1 MNPKTID
8 FLIVT
13 ALEEERDAVISVF
26 PELKKVPPSDDD
38 VRIYYRCEFSFSDSN
53 GDACVYHLVLV
64 PLLDMGRLQAS
75 LATTDAIKKWNP
87 NYVILIGIAGGIQAK
102 EISLGD
108 VLISSRIVDY
118 ELQKVKSD
126 GDDEIRYRPHE
137 ANPRLIGAVRELRD
151 IDWFKAKEV
160 MALRP
165 NNSDTPTKHIGCV
178 ASGDKVVTAQEYLA
192 RHRAVWPEM
201 IGVEMEAAG
210 VASACFQSVSR
221 PGFIMIKGVSDLA
234 DHRKGASRTQK
245 WRRYAC
251 IIAASFLK
259 SLLLSGPVP
268 ISKTSSEAKKKLAE
282 AKQLLEKR
290 WMYCQSGEFEKAV
303 ECAEKAAQIARDSED
318 NNILRNSLR
327 CAARDLGDHLIS
339 KHLKESDAVRI
350 TSRISS
356 LIVELESLGLPKDK
370 LYLEKALLARL
381 EKNTDDALKY
391 AELAEANAS
400 DSAIAAEALIVRLQA
415 YWQKGTPE
423 AGLTLKT
430 RIEDLTNFHNEGD
443 LILVIRANWLR
454 TLCKTEI
461 VTRENVDEFS
471 ALLRK
476 FTTDERVSLARALML
491 IDEVVTE
498 FGRAN
503 KLEGALVLL
512 ELALEIA
519 TEIPDPLRAV
529 NIALQ
534 IAEVN
539 AEIGRGEDVTR
550 YLGNANKWL
559 DVLKS
564 DGNKKEWI
572 RRKATVLATRGRIE
586 NRLAGKI
593 EQANFSQSI
602 QHRKE
607 AYLALKEA
615 LKFVRTYEADIVG
628 DVDLFVSEL
637 NLNLGETAMELGRLT
652 ESAKHFD
659 HARSINVIADK
670 RLLMNIGARA
680 HLGQAQAEA
689 FRGRIREARSLLTDF
704 IDRAVGT
711 DKQKKI
717 AQQNLEWLD
726 NTVIPVTDWFHSS
739 AAKDIRR
746 KVALN
751 GLRPVIA
758 EQMKPLIEWFQ
769 YFPKTEKAGHAYS
782 ELFDIWGRGGF
793 SRIAVAVKADPGNAI
808 TVDAT
813 CIEDISQQARIFC
826 PFYDT
831 VIVNWKGEIHP
842 VLGIV
847 PMPDNLGPPGA
858 FGGQGYMRT
867 SGRLNGKDG
876 WHVAVG
882 WGNFL
887 PKTVSEFLATEA
899 LALLR
904 SGRLVLLPGPL
915 VGCTQSAV
923 GWTDNLFVDTL
934 LGGVVKTAG
943 IGTGDDHAY
952 PGEKKSRILDLG
964 TVNIPFIDD
973 ISLEELDKVLN
984 DTIEWLSPFRHLLRG
999 SLGSNQFRHE
1009 IWGNMGSYFTD
1020 IRDAC
1025 RQLEDRWQSLTKSQ
1039 AERVWR
1045 VTGAISTFSAVEGQ
1059 EDTPGE
1065 DSLTD
1070 LLRSFAGDRP
1080 NLGPWIPFWRLQQ
1093 AGGVL
1098 NWTQPLDNR
1107 SIPPDERARLMGISN
1122 PVSQGWLFPGDGGP
1136 GMGSSYRIGI

>member
-1 MNPKTID
+1 
-8 FLIVT
+8 
-13 ALEEERDAVISVF
+13 
-26 PELKKVPPSDDD
+26 
-38 VRIYYRCEFSFSDSN
+38 
-53 GDACVYHLVLV
+53 
-64 PLLDMGRLQAS
+64 MGRLQAS
-75 LATTDAIKKWNP
+75 LATTDAIKRWNP
-87 NYVILIGIAGGIQAK
+87 NYVILIGIAGGIQEK
-102 EISLGD
+102 GISLGD
-108 VLISSRIVDY
+108 VLISSRVIDY
-118 ELQKVKSD
+118 ELQKVRRD
-126 GDDEIRYRPHE
+126 GDNEIRYRPHE
-137 ANPRLIGAVRELRD
+137 ADPRLVGAARELRD
-151 IDWFKAKEV
+151 IDWFKAKEISS
-160 MALRP
+160 LRP
-165 NNSDTPTKHIGCV
+165 NSNTPTKHIGCV
-178 ASGDKVVTAQEYLA
+178 ASGDKVITTQEYLA
-192 RHRAVWPEM
+192 RYRASWPEM

-210 VASACFQSVSR
+210 VASACFQAVSK

-234 DHRKGASRTQK
+234 DHSKGASCTQK

-251 IIAASFLK
+251 VIAATFLK

-268 ISKTSSEAKKKLAE
+268 ISMTSRETKQKITAAKK
-282 AKQLLEKR
+282 LLEKR

-303 ECAEKAAQIARDSED
+303 ECAEKAAQIARASDD
-318 NNILRNSLR
+318 KKMLCNSLL
-327 CAARDLGDHLIS
+327 CIASDIGDHLRS

-356 LIVELESLGLPKDK
+356 IIVELESLGLPKDK
-370 LYLEKALLARL
+370 LYLEKALLAQL
-381 EKNTDDALKY
+381 EKNSDDALKY

-400 DSAIAAEALIVRLQA
+400 DCAIVAEALIVRLQA

-423 AGLTLKT
+423 AGLTLKA
-430 RIEDLTNFHNEGD
+430 RIEELTNCNDEGD
-443 LILVIRANWLR
+443 LIPVIKANWLR

-461 VTRENVDEFS
+461 ATKKDADEF
-471 ALLRK
+471 AILLRK
-476 FTTDERVSLARALML
+476 FTNDEKMSSARALML

-519 TEIPDPLRAV
+519 TEIHDPLRAV

-534 IAEVN
+534 IAEVS
-539 AEIGRGEDVTR
+539 AEIGRGEDVTQ

-559 DVLKS
+559 DILKS

-572 RRKATVLATRGRIE
+572 HRKATVLATRGRIE
-586 NRLAGKI
+586 NRLAWKM
-593 EQANFSQSI
+593 EQVNFSQCI
-602 QHRKE
+602 YHRKE
-607 AYLALKEA
+607 AYLVLKEA
-615 LKFVRTYEADIVG
+615 LKFVKTYEADLVG
-628 DVDLFVSEL
+628 DVELFISDL
-637 NLNLGETAMELGRLT
+637 NLNIGETAMELGRLT
-652 ESAKHFD
+652 EAANYFR
-659 HARSINVIADK
+659 HARSLNLPADE
-670 RLLMNIGARA
+670 RISLSIGARA

-689 FRGRIREARSLLTDF
+689 FSGRIKDARSLLTDF
-704 IDRAVGT
+704 LNGAVGP
-711 DKQKKI
+711 DEQKKM
-717 AQQNLEWLD
+717 ALHNLDWLD
-726 NTVIPVTDWFHSS
+726 NTVFPVTDWFHSD

-769 YFPKTEKAGHAYS
+769 SFPNTEKTWHPYS
-782 ELFDIWGRGGF
+782 ELLDIWGRGGF
-793 SRIAVAVKADPGNAI
+793 SRIAAAIKADPGNAI

-813 CIEDISQQARIFC
+813 CTEDISQQARIFC

-831 VIVNWKGEIHP
+831 VIVNWKGEICP
-842 VLGIV
+842 ALGIV
-847 PMPDNLGPPGA
+847 PMPDHLGPPGA
-858 FGGQGYMRT
+858 FGGQGYIRT
-867 SGRLNGKDG
+867 SSRLNGKDG

-887 PKTVSEFLATEA
+887 PRTVSEFLATEA
-899 LALLR
+899 IALLR
-904 SGRLVLLPGPL
+904 SGRIVILPGPL

-943 IGTGDDHAY
+943 IGVGGDQAS
-952 PGEKKSRILDLG
+952 PGEKQSRILDLG

-973 ISLEELDKVLN
+973 ISLEVLDKILN
-984 DTIEWLSPFRHLLRG
+984 DTIEWLSPLRHLLRG
-999 SLGSNQFRHE
+999 YLGSNQFRNE

-1025 RQLEDRWQSLTKSQ
+1025 RQLEERWQSLTKSQ
-1039 AERVWR
+1039 TGRDWR
-1045 VTGAISTFSAVEGQ
+1045 IRGSISTFSATEYQ
-1059 EDTPGE
+1059 EDNPGE

-1070 LLRSFAGDRP
+1070 LLRSVAGDRP

-1107 SIPPDERARLMGISN
+1107 SIPPDETARRIGISK

-1136 GMGSSYRIGI
+1136 GMRRVARY